1 MKKFILFIL
10 ILTATSTQAQP
21 IVQQMFDRHSKGF
34 RKSLSFVQETGFYM
48 NDTLR
53 KTATWYE
60 VLVYPDKLRIDI
72 DDPASGNAIYFV
84 NDSAYRFQKGVLKG
98 RNYQPHDLI
107 LVLGGMYSYSLEEA
121 MKKLKAIGYDTDKT
135 YETTWK
141 GRPVVVLGAD
151 KDETESNQFWV
162 DKEKLVTLRILNNK
176 NGQKTEIIC
185 DDYVQLGQGLC
196 ETSIQFFING
206 KLRQT
211 EKYRELKENFTLD
224 MDFLDPAKMGKV
236 GYWGK

>member
-1 MKKFILFIL
+1 
-10 ILTATSTQAQP
+10 
-21 IVQQMFDRHSKGF
+21 MFDKHAKGF
-34 RKSLSFVQETGFYM
+34 RKSLSFVQETGFYV

-72 DDPASGNAIYFV
+72 DDPRSGNAIYFV
-84 NDSAYRFQKGVLKG
+84 NDSAYRFQKGELKG
-98 RNYQPHDLI
+98 RNYQPHDLVF
-107 LVLGGMYSYSLEEA
+107 VLGGMYSFSLEEA
-121 MKKLKAIGYDTDKT
+121 YKKLKAIGYDTEKT
-135 YETTWK
+135 YTTTWK
-141 GRPVVVLGAD
+141 GRPVVVLGTD

-162 DKEKLVTLRILNNK
+162 DAEKLVTVRILNNK
-176 NGQKTEIIC
+176 NGQKTEILC
-185 DDYVQLGQGLC
+185 DDYVPLGQGLC

-224 MDFLDPAKMGKV
+224 MDYFDPGKMGKV
-236 GYWGK
+236 EYWGK